1 MYILDEPTTGLHMD
15 DVNKLLGVLHAL
27 VDTGNSMIV
36 IEHNLDVVKN
46 ADHVIDMG
54 PEGGAGGGLV
64 IAEGTPEQIAK
75 NKQSYTGKYLSN
87 ML

>member
-1 MYILDEPTTGLHMD
+1 MD
-15 DVNKLLGVLHAL
+15 DVKKLLTVLHAL
-27 VDTGNSMIV
+27 VDNGNSMII

-54 PEGGAGGGLV
+54 PEGGAAGGQV
-64 IAEGTPEQIAK
+64 IGAGTPEQLARVK
-75 NKQSYTGKYLSN
+75 ASYTGQYLAK